1 MILFFTCVVYSANIQ
16 TQFFLQLVEI
26 ELNTMHT
33 RNLFKV
39 KGDTINES
47 YVEEKTFNGIG
58 SHVRRNFKAIFFLL
72 TKASPGSLGDRK
84 KKHVLSQTKKKTTI
98 FVNPSIKSS
107 VLSLSHRKYFIKKAN
122 SVEKPR
128 IFSWF
133 VFA

>member
-1 MILFFTCVVYSANIQ
+1 
-16 TQFFLQLVEI
+16 
-26 ELNTMHT
+26 MHT

-84 KKHVLSQTKKKTTI
+84 TLVLSQTKKKTTI

>member
-1 MILFFTCVVYSANIQ
+1 MYRVEVDILNDPFFTCVVYSANIQ

-26 ELNTMHT
+26 KLNTMHT

-84 KKHVLSQTKKKTTI
+84 KKHT
-98 FVNPSIKSS
+98 F
-107 VLSLSHRKYFIKKAN
+107 
-122 SVEKPR
+122 
-128 IFSWF
+128 
-133 VFA
+133 

>member
-1 MILFFTCVVYSANIQ
+1 
-16 TQFFLQLVEI
+16 
-26 ELNTMHT
+26 MHT

-84 KKHVLSQTKKKTTI
+84 KNTRFKSNKEKKDD
-98 FVNPSIKSS
+98 FC
-107 VLSLSHRKYFIKKAN
+107 
-122 SVEKPR
+122 
-128 IFSWF
+128 
-133 VFA
+133 